1 MMALETNI
9 FPITNLDT
17 LAAQYRLCRIRGLR
31 KGQRQY
37 YENCQYLQ
45 KKLSYGLRQP
55 VTVTERGGEPY
66 LVVPVD
72 VGPMPVEYPLVL
84 TKVQIELLD
93 EVFELNFAS
102 RDPDTDSLCVRFLHF
117 AIQAPLWNNARLW
130 QPQSGGPFYER
141 QPAQTF
147 RGIQLFSGFRLR
159 PTWTAEGTLGLCLDP
174 AHCYV
179 SAIPL
184 PAALDRDTF
193 EREWKGKHCVYHF
206 GDQWYTIAPLELD
219 DRRAGEYPVQ
229 NDSGQWTT
237 LLECIH
243 DRSRKPISPELA
255 NLGEDAAVVLYR
267 NRRDEDWA
275 APAPLCYPI
284 VELDHVRGNH
294 RLTMPAPHRRY
305 WLTRQYARDY
315 LQNLRLGDTRIEV
328 DLHPLRVRRCTI
340 TVPDLRFGHGQV
352 LSVRGTP
359 GTRHIHL
366 RELGEARLA
375 MMRDKSAGF
384 YVNTP
389 LDRQYFIL
397 PRSVYD
403 SMGDQFLKGLKATTD
418 SLFPQPGGY
427 CPTVIPWNDHGK
439 KSFVRQARAVL
450 EAVEAFGVQPGY
462 GVVMLHR
469 TDDRA
474 RRQEDQLAAA
484 VVRELFEHH
493 QLRVGVMHCDT
504 VRECYQEVLQ
514 SDGQRQYYPDP
525 SQRGKL
531 SGYLRN
537 VALNK
542 ILLINRKW
550 PFVLADRLHA
560 DITIGI
566 DIKNNTCGLLVVG
579 RYGADIRPF
588 LKTSRQREQ
597 LQPSQVKKY
606 LCEVLR
612 DEAAATDE
620 PIRTIVIH
628 RDGTLW
634 PSELEGIQQAIAE
647 LKQEG
652 IIPLNATLTVLE
664 IAKSSPAPLRLYG
677 VTDGPNSRP
686 WIENAEVGDCYIV
699 NDTEAYLCTTGQP
712 FLRQGTARP
721 LHIKR
726 VAGPLPLLHCL
737 EDLYALSALAW
748 TQPEGCT
755 RYPIT
760 LKLNDRYLRD
770 EATDYDADALDFA
783 EFSDNE
789 EVA

>member
-1 MMALETNI
+1 MVLETNI
-9 FPITNLDT
+9 FPITNLNT

-37 YENCQYLQ
+37 YENCQSLQ
-45 KKLSYGLRQP
+45 KKLSYRLRQP
-55 VTVTERGGEPY
+55 VTVTERSGEPY
-66 LVVPVD
+66 LVVPAD

-84 TKVQIELLD
+84 TKVQIEPLD
-93 EVFELNFAS
+93 EVFELDFAW
-102 RDPDTDSLCVRFLHF
+102 RDPDTDSLCVQFLHF

-159 PTWTAEGTLGLCLDP
+159 PTWTAEGRLGLCLDP
-174 AHCYV
+174 VHCYV
-179 SAIPL
+179 SATPL
-184 PAALDRDTF
+184 PTALDRDTF
-193 EREWKGKHCVYHF
+193 DREWKGKHCVYHF

-229 NDSGQWTT
+229 NVSGRWTT
-237 LLECIH
+237 LLEYIH
-243 DRSRKPISPELA
+243 DRARKPISPELA
-255 NLGEDAAVVLYR
+255 NLGEDTAVVLYR
-267 NRRDEDWA
+267 NRRDEDRA
-275 APAPLCYPI
+275 APAPLCYPV
-284 VELDHVRGNH
+284 VELDRVQGNH
-294 RLTMPAPHRRY
+294 RLTIPAPYQRY
-305 WLTRQYARDY
+305 SLTHQCAEQY
-315 LQNLRLGDTRIEV
+315 LQKLKLGDTRIEV
-328 DLHPLRVRRCTI
+328 DLHPLKVGRCTI
-340 TVPDLRFGHGQV
+340 TVPDLRFGHEQV

-359 GTRHIHL
+359 GARQIHL
-366 RELGEARLA
+366 AELGKARLA
-375 MMRDKSAGF
+375 MLRDESAGF

-397 PRSVYD
+397 PRSICD
-403 SMGDQFLKGLKATTD
+403 SMGDQFLKDLKATMD
-418 SLFPQPGGY
+418 SLFPQPGSY
-427 CPTVIPWNDHGK
+427 CPTVIPYNYHVK
-439 KSFVRQARAVL
+439 KSFVGQARAAL
-450 EAVEAFGVQPGY
+450 EAVAAFGVQPGY

-469 TDDRA
+469 TYDRVH
-474 RRQEDQLAAA
+474 RQEDQLTAA
-484 VVRELFEHH
+484 VVRELFENH

-504 VRECYQEVLQ
+504 VRECYREVVQ
-514 SDGQRQYYPDP
+514 SDGQRQYDPDP
-525 SQRGKL
+525 SQRGRL

-550 PFVLADRLHA
+550 PFILADRLHA

-566 DIKNNTCGLLVVG
+566 DVKNNTCGLLAVG
-579 RYGADIRPF
+579 RFGADIRPF
-588 LKTSRQREQ
+588 LKTSRQQEQ

-612 DEAAATDE
+612 EEASATSE

-634 PSELEGIQQAIAE
+634 PSELEGVQQAIAE

-652 IIPLNATLTVLE
+652 VIPLDATLTVLE
-664 IAKSSPAPLRLYG
+664 ILKLSPAPLRLYG
-677 VTDGPNSRP
+677 VTEGSNSNP

-721 LHIKR
+721 LHVKR
-726 VAGPLPLLHCL
+726 VAGSLPLLHCL
-737 EDLYALSALAW
+737 EDLYALTVLAW

-755 RYPIT
+755 RDPIT